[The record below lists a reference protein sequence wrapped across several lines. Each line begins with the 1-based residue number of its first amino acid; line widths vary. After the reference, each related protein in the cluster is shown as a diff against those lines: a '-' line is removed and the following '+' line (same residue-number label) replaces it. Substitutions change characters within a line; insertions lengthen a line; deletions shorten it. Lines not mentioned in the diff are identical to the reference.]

1 MALKEDLKLM
11 LIDDKKKLEETTEK
25 LKSLTQEE
33 IELRK
38 SIESTEYLLN
48 HKFGSQVDEVNTESK
63 LEKVISEIDES
74 AIIAYK
80 SIPDG
85 AFKIMSEAKNKPL
98 HAKEI
103 YRQLTEKGKKIG
115 HPGSVGA
122 GLSRDYR
129 FKRLGQNMFTI
140 IEEYYKKEENL
151 NEKKESAP
159 VVQEDRTGDY

>member
-1 MALKEDLKLM
+1 MALKEDLEAM

-48 HKFGSQVDEVNTESK
+48 HKFGLQVNEVNTESK
-63 LEKVISEIDES
+63 LEKAISEIDEL

-85 AFKIMSEAKNKPL
+85 AFKIMSEAKNEPL
-98 HAKEI
+98 HVKEI
-103 YRQLTEKGKKIG
+103 YRRLTEKGKKIG
-115 HPGSVGA
+115 HPASVGVA
-122 GLSRDYR
+122 LSRDKR
-129 FKRLGQNMFTI
+129 FKRLGQNIFVI
-140 IEEYYKKEENL
+140 IEEHYKKEEN
-151 NEKKESAP
+151 AP